1 MLDMTVTGKSNNTV
15 VMHHVCDQCE
25 VNFLAAVKNDQ
36 VFDDSGSEIAVYLP
50 DIPTVPNIH

>member
-1 MLDMTVTGKSNNTV
+1 MTVTGKSNNTV